1 MKYVM
6 MTTLTIVVT
15 TLMVVMAAQL
25 SQIMGLQENIPETT
39 AGNITE
45 PIAPQG
51 TSVGVMDNTS
61 ASVNQT
67 LSSSGNITEPI
78 APQGTSVDVTNDTST
93 VNITETTAGNI
104 TETIAPG

>member
-1 MKYVM
+1 MA
-6 MTTLTIVVT
+6 TLTIVVI
-15 TLMVVMAAQL
+15 TLVAVMTAQL
-25 SQIMGLQENIPETT
+25 TQTMGLQESIPETT

-61 ASVNQT
+61 ASVNQI

-78 APQGTSVDVTNDTST
+78 APQGTSVDVTNDTSK
-93 VNITETTAGNI
+93 VNIPETTAGNI
-104 TETIAPG
+104 TEPIAPG